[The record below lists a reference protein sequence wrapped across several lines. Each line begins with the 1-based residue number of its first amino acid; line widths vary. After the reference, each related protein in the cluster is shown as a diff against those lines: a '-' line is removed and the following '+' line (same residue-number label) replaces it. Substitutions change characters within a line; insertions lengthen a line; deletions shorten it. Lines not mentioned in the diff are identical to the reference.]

1 MDLIKQNDVYRTVEL
16 FNVVSLI
23 VKEIPEAVL
32 KFADHI
38 FEMIHSMI
46 HIQSKNV
53 LKLLQDIN
61 KPELKPKLFSH
72 MYLILPEVLSLIEQ
86 SRKNAE
92 MYENQPRSNELLALT
107 QDAMKNLP
115 SFELTI
121 LDDHLYLIIPL
132 LLRTASSGHKSN

>member
-1 MDLIKQNDVYRTVEL
+1 M
-16 FNVVSLI
+16 SLI

-46 HIQSKNV
+46 HLQPKYV

-72 MYLILPEVLSLIEQ
+72 MYLVLPEVLSLIEH

-92 MYENQPRSNELLALT
+92 VMSDQNISRSQELIALT
-107 QDAMKNLP
+107 
-115 SFELTI
+115 
-121 LDDHLYLIIPL
+121 
-132 LLRTASSGHKSN
+132 